1 MYSGVY
7 YDDCHPFNGLCKN
20 VDVVRTADE
29 LKEHDSALIIWGGSD
44 IHPDYYNR
52 PMHRTTH
59 PGGQRDKIEWSLIQR
74 AIEMQIPIF
83 GVCRG
88 AQFLCAAAGGWL
100 IQNVYGHAG
109 YGGHGVKTFDGDSFT
124 VNSIHHQMMNPAG
137 TDHELVAWADHRVSE
152 AYIAAGHKRRFDT
165 DTSDMVPYGID
176 NDESWTPPADWAE
189 PEFVYFPKINGY
201 AIQWHPEGM
210 PANSAAN
217 KYILSYIERK
227 ENERHG
233 SKALVS

>member
-1 MYSGVY
+1 VIYSGVY
-7 YDDCHPFNGLCKN
+7 YDDCHPFNKLCEN
-20 VDVVRTADE
+20 VDTVRSPED
-29 LKEHDSALIIWGGSD
+29 LKERESALIIWGGAD

-100 IQNVYGHAG
+100 IQNVRGHAG
-109 YGGHGVKTFDGDSFT
+109 HGGHDVETKDGKKFT
-124 VNSIHHQMMNPAG
+124 VNSIHHQMMVPDG
-137 TDHELVAWADHRVSE
+137 TDHELVAWSTE
-152 AYIAAGHKRRFDT
+152 RRAEKFCLKGD
-165 DTSDMVPYGID
+165 DAYGID
-176 NDESWTPPADWAE
+176 DNQSWHPPEGWKE
-189 PEFVYFPKINGY
+189 PEFIYFPKIHGY

-210 PANSAAN
+210 GSESDAT
-217 KYILSYIERK
+217 KYILDYIEEK
-227 ENERHG
+227 ENARDH
-233 SKALVS
+233 SHRVFPVCNC